1 MKLILPQEV
10 LNCISKIG
18 NKTAQKNGYKIYA
31 ALAIMSK
38 RRNKHG
44 YFPVPS
50 SYLEKIN
57 KRYGRTLNALQVA
70 NIIKPFTRIE
80 QHPKLL
86 FESVEKRYYNV
97 SRAICMKYK
106 FLIDITKGIIEEIDF
121 DNQRK
126 YRWYLI
132 IESSM
137 AELGYMGKISRDT
150 FGRRVHHPVIPIYKE
165 DLKDKGFAIIDAKC
179 SQPKLLLNIM
189 KEKGV
194 IDKNYEEAF
203 EVDFYN
209 YLVQK
214 LNLTERQQAKDLFM
228 YFLNS
233 SGYVPNYKIHILFPV
248 ASKFISNLKNKNYKD
263 AASYLQ
269 REESKIWIDDLLENI
284 PTDFA
289 LPIHDCLLVRD
300 KEVYEILNYCKTKYE
315 NIDFEIS
322 FL

>member
-1 MKLILPQEV
+1 MKVILPQEV
-10 LNCISKIG
+10 INCISKIG

-50 SYLEKIN
+50 TYLEKVN
-57 KRYGRTLNALQVA
+57 KRYGRTLIALLDA
-70 NIIKPFTRIE
+70 NIIKPFVRIE

-106 FLIDITKGIIEEIDF
+106 FLIDIDKGVIEEIDF

-126 YRWYLI
+126 YRWYSI

-137 AELGYMGKISRDT
+137 AELGYVGKISRDT

-189 KEKGV
+189 KEKG
-194 IDKNYEEAF
+194 ISDKNYEEAF

-209 YLVQK
+209 YLVKK
-214 LNLTERQQAKDLFM
+214 LNLTDRQQAKDLFM

-233 SGYVPNYKIHILFPV
+233 SGYVPNYQIHILFPV

-300 KEVYEILNYCKTKYE
+300 KEVYEILNYCKEKYE